1 MKKRH
6 QITKSNK
13 ILTIIGIIVIS
24 IFCFETVGFATYNQL
39 LRLNGTSTFNPDG
52 NISITDIQIVNQTNV
67 VENAPVSYSDLNIT
81 FDLEFPVTT
90 LDLDYEIRYSV
101 TIDNESSYDRT
112 FTGEE
117 CVPQINIQDGTS
129 VELLLEGLE
138 IGDVINKK
146 SSKTFDLIIALHPQ
160 TENTTYDVNGT
171 IEEEEIIE
179 DTGQILV
186 SLDRNNRSADLT
198 AIGAKGHFTFDAVNT
213 LQYTETVTLSVSSNI
228 FELCDVNGNALPSF
242 TVNNDGNTVT
252 NDFYVKVKSG
262 AVITRNSEYLT
273 VYATTSKFNNQSIG
287 RLTLAVTPNAVY
299 HDSDAPIIRN
309 VTATQNSIVNSAHV
323 SWNASDD
330 STIDNFTVI
339 AYKADG
345 TKVNELT
352 TTDDSNSVDI
362 LISDNQNNVD
372 GNYYF
377 VVYGKD
383 INGNT
388 ANSNEISDPQTQGHA
403 AKSANVN
410 LDWYVAIR
418 YTNLTGDKTEALRGG
433 TVTITIQSTNN
444 TTPTLTS
451 VKMNGTTLNNN
462 ANGYSTS
469 TTDNSRTITINR
481 TINGDI
487 EINASNGNGGGC
499 LVEGTLIKTKNGYKK
514 IEDITYYDLL
524 EVWSHDTGSITYEYP
539 IWIDLVRE
547 KSEYR
552 LIKFDDGSELKTVDY
567 HGIYSY
573 DLNRFVSVDNPQE
586 FHVGTTVAKVKNGK
600 LYKAKVTSI
609 EMVKERVKYYFVGST
624 KYFNII
630 ANDFLTTDGNVIIS
644 NIFEFDKNLKWKNRD
659 NVLKYTYEEFDN
671 LIPYYMYVGTR
682 AYEAKNL
689 PISLN
694 EFKAY
699 LGYTF
704 SDKLD
709 QVKPLPT
716 FNGKNKFI
724 VSTSTGKT
732 SFVLEGD
739 TYTLPRGKWLSNTD
753 YKIYEGT
760 VKIDCSTYF
769 IKVK

>member
-1 MKKRH
+1 MSKRSK
-6 QITKSNK
+6 ITKSNK

-52 NISITDIQIVNQTNV
+52 NISITDVHIVNQTNV
-67 VENAPVSYSDLNIT
+67 VENTPVNYNDLNIT

-213 LQYTETVTLSVSSNI
+213 LQYTETVTLSVVSNI

-252 NDFYVKVKSG
+252 NDFYVKVKQG
-262 AVITRNSEYLT
+262 AIITRNSEYLT

-299 HDSDAPIIRN
+299 HDSDAPIISN
-309 VTATQNSIVNSAHV
+309 VSASQNTIVNSAHV

-345 TKVNELT
+345 TKVNELN
-352 TTDDSNSVDI
+352 TTDDNNSVDI
-362 LISDNQNNVD
+362 LLKNDQSNVD
-372 GNYYF
+372 GDYYF

-388 ANSNEISDPQTQGHA
+388 ANSNEISDPRTQGHV
-403 AKSANVN
+403 AKSGNVN
-410 LDWYVAIR
+410 FDWYASIS
-418 YTNLTGDKTEALRGG
+418 YTNLPGDKTETLKGQSV
-433 TVTITIQSTNN
+433 TVTISSTNN
-444 TTPTLTS
+444 TTPTINS

-462 ANGYSTS
+462 NNGYQTS
-469 TTDNSRTITINR
+469 TGNNSRTITISNV
-481 TINGDI
+481 TGDI
-487 EINASNGNGGGC
+487 EINVQNGTGTC
-499 LVEGTLIKTKNGYKK
+499 LVEGTKVTLYDGTTKN
-514 IEDITYYDLL
+514 IEDIRYNDLL
-524 EVWSHDTGSITYEYP
+524 KVWNHDLGAYDYEYAGWVEQGGVESSYTK
-539 IWIDLVRE
+539 ITFSDGTILKIVGGHSLFS
-547 KSEYR
+547 KR
-552 LIKFDDGSELKTVDY
+552 LNKYVDISSGELQIGDEVVKLNNGIGYVKITNIETVD
-567 HGIYSY
+567 
-573 DLNRFVSVDNPQE
+573 E
-586 FHVGTTVAKVKNGK
+586 
-600 LYKAKVTSI
+600 
-609 EMVKERVKYYFVGST
+609 EVKYYHVIST
-624 KYFNII
+624 RYFNLIT
-630 ANDFLTTDGNVIIS
+630 NNLLTTYE
-644 NIFEFDKNLKWKNRD
+644 IFENVSNFMDFGKNLKWKNTGVVRSD
-659 NVLKYTYEEFDN
+659 MYTYNDFTYLPKYIYKAFRLEETKYLVNSGLVTKDEFAYLFNKFLTDN
-671 LIPYYMYVGTR
+671 DKMLIPPTNNGTR
-682 AYEAKNL
+682 L
-689 PISLN
+689 WMV
-694 EFKAY
+694 
-699 LGYTF
+699 TT
-704 SDKLD
+704 SD
-709 QVKPLPT
+709 
-716 FNGKNKFI
+716 
-724 VSTSTGKT
+724 
-732 SFVLEGD
+732 D
-739 TYTLPRGKWLSNTD
+739 TDLSNAK
-753 YKIYEGT
+753 YQL
-760 VKIDCSTYF
+760 
-769 IKVK
+769 